1 MTTLSDLDLSELV
14 ALGVGWR
21 EGSTIDGGRV
31 GITNDVAE
39 RFRAIAVNHLEA
51 LANRTPKA
59 FSPEADLEPREEYFV
74 ADVAELGE
82 DEPITNLLDGL
93 ELRDPI
99 SLRDLPNRSLL
110 FYAFVFPQQATFLRK
125 LNPYQTAQ
133 TARGSRVWTSLG
145 DTLTE
150 IRDPLF
156 AFDSKVDL
164 VITAEEILISNATA
178 FELLFKEEN
187 YFMLHIDNWVQA
199 ISGYLPL
206 SSGSCQLLIEGCR
219 TNTRL
224 RRRLESIHRRGHLRD
239 VPISAIHTHAE
250 EQGLDP
256 SRFIQNVELDLQ
268 NASIEDVLKLL
279 NEDLFIGPFSG
290 TQFAIDRKSQR

>member
-1 MTTLSDLDLSELV
+1 MTTLNALDLSGHV

-21 EGSTIDGGRV
+21 ERNSIDGGRV

-39 RFRAIAVNHLEA
+39 RFRAIAVNHVEA
-51 LANRTPKA
+51 LVSRSPKA
-59 FSPEADLEPREEYFV
+59 FSPEADLEPRDEYFV
-74 ADVAELGE
+74 ADVAELDE

-93 ELRDPI
+93 ELRDPM
-99 SLRDLPNRSLL
+99 SLMDLPKGSLL
-110 FYAFVFPQQATFLRK
+110 FYAFVFPQQATFVRK
-125 LNPYQTAQ
+125 LNPYQTAKK
-133 TARGSRVWTSLG
+133 GSRVWTRLG

-150 IRDPLF
+150 ILDPLF
-156 AFDSKVDL
+156 AFDSRVDL

-187 YFMLHIDNWVQA
+187 YFMLHVDNWVQA
-199 ISGYLPL
+199 ISDYLPL
-206 SSGSCQLLIEGCR
+206 SSGSGQLLIEGCR

-239 VPISAIHTHAE
+239 VPIAAVQTQAK
-250 EQGLDP
+250 EQGLDAE
-256 SRFIQNVELDLQ
+256 RFIQNGQLDLHD
-268 NASIEDVLKLL
+268 ASIEDVLKLL

-290 TQFAIDRKSQR
+290 TQFAVDRKSQR